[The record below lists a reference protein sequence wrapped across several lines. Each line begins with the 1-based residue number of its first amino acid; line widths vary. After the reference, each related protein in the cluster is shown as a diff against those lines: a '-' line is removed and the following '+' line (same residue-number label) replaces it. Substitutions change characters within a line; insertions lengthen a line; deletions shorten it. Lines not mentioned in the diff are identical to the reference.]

1 MSLGVSR
8 AKGALVGIIA
18 LIAVAWAGSGC
29 AGGGGG
35 GPGAG
40 GGAGAG
46 GGSASPSPGATPTPA
61 APAILAGAARVDI
74 TPPVGAPLGGYGGGP
89 RRPLDAFTIPL
100 NLAAALGFNV
110 KFNPAALHTLFT
122 PSTAVHDAICAKALV
137 LERGGERYA
146 ILSLDLIGVSR
157 RARDDIAARV
167 AAHGIAPERL
177 LVAATHTHSG
187 PGALGDKRFWELA
200 AMDLF
205 DARVYDPLVD
215 RAAQAVGDAVARLAP
230 ARVGIA
236 SAPVTTVQRNRRGLG
251 VVDPDLTT
259 ILVQRED
266 GTPVALAVNLA
277 IHGISLDAD
286 NLQYSADLMGYCER
300 EVEAQLGNGA
310 VCLYLNGAEGDVSP
324 NAYGFPG
331 AESVGRAIA
340 AEALSV
346 AGAAAASAQGDV
358 PLAASFEEFRFPTPP
373 AIRFDKLQGALPPQ
387 VPQLNLGILQQV
399 FNALYVELDE
409 TWFNR
414 RIPVQAMRIGD
425 ACLVGV
431 PGEPLTAV
439 GLALKAEARRLGFA
453 HPVVVGLANDH
464 LGYVADAVEYD
475 RGGYEALLTLFGR
488 DEAALLGD
496 ALTRQVDRIR
506 P

>member
-1 MSLGVSR
+1 MKLR
-8 AKGALVGIIA
+8 ANGAFLCAIGLTV
-18 LIAVAWAGSGC
+18 LAVILSGC
-29 AGGGGG
+29 AGGSGGSG
-35 GPGAG
+35 GAPPPGG
-40 GGAGAG
+40 GGAGGA
-46 GGSASPSPGATPTPA
+46 ASPAPGATP
-61 APAILAGAARVDI
+61 APAPVILAGAARVDI

-89 RRPLDAFTIPL
+89 RRPLDAVTIPL

-110 KFNPAALHTLFT
+110 KFNPAALNTLFT
-122 PSTAVHDAICAKALV
+122 PSTAVHDPICAKALV
-137 LERGGERYA
+137 LERDGVRYA

-167 AAHGIAPERL
+167 AAFGVAPERL

-205 DARVYDPLVD
+205 DARVYGPLVD
-215 RAAQAVGDAVARLAP
+215 RYAQAVGDAVARLGP

-236 SAPVTTVQRNRRGLG
+236 SAPVTSVQRNRRGLG

-286 NLQYSADLMGYCER
+286 NLEYSADLMGYCER
-300 EVEAQLGNGA
+300 EVEAQLGGGA

-340 AEALSV
+340 VEALRI
-346 AGAAAASAQGDV
+346 AGAAAATASGDV
-358 PLAASFEEFRFPTPP
+358 PLAASFEEFRFPHPP
-373 AIRFDKLQGALPPQ
+373 AIRFDKLQGSLPPQ

-425 ACLVGV
+425 ACLVAV

-439 GLALKAEARRLGFA
+439 GLALKADARVRGFA

-488 DEAALLGD
+488 DEAALLSD
-496 ALTRQVDRIR
+496 ALARQVDRIK